1 MGMLVNGRWTEDDA
15 AAVSARDGRFVR
27 PDSAFRDRVTRDGA
41 TSFKAEAGRYHLVT
55 APSCPWA
62 HRTVIA
68 RALKRLDGVVSI
80 LESDRPKGEGWAYSR
95 GFDGLEPVDG
105 TFHVHQVYS
114 AAKADYTGR
123 ATVPLLWDR
132 RTRTIV
138 NNESSEI
145 IRMLDTAFDD
155 FTNVRLDL
163 YPEALRTEIDATNAF
178 VYDAVNNGV
187 YRCGLAKS
195 QAAYEE
201 AFNKLFAALDALD
214 ARLGSQRWLVG
225 DRFTEADL
233 RLFPTLV
240 RFDLVYHGHFKCNL
254 RRLAD
259 YHHLSNYTREIYQM
273 PGVAE
278 TVDVPRIKAGY
289 YQGMRHIN
297 PTGIIPLGPPVDFSQ
312 PHDRARLR

>member
-1 MGMLVNGRWTEDDA
+1 MGMLVNGRWTDDEA
-15 AAVSARDGRFVR
+15 GAISARDGTFVR

-41 TSFKAEAGRYHLVT
+41 SGFKAEPGRYQLVT

-62 HRTVIA
+62 HRTVIV
-68 RALKRLDGVVSI
+68 RALKRLGGVIPI
-80 LESDRPKGEGWAYSR
+80 LESDRPKQQGWAYSR
-95 GFDGLEPVDG
+95 GFDGLAPIDG

-114 AAKADYTGR
+114 AARADYTGR

-132 RTRTIV
+132 QTRTIV

-155 FTNVRLDL
+155 FTDAVLDL
-163 YPEALRTEIDATNAF
+163 YPADLRAEIDEINAF
-178 VYDAVNNGV
+178 IYDAVNNGV

-195 QAAYEE
+195 QAAYEV
-201 AFNKLFAALDALD
+201 AFAKLFAALDALEQRLA
-214 ARLGSQRWLVG
+214 ARRWLVG

-240 RFDLVYHGHFKCNL
+240 RFDAVYHGHFKCNL

-259 YHHLSNYTREIYQM
+259 YHHLSNYAREIYQL

-278 TVDVPRIKAGY
+278 TVDLAHIKAGY

-297 PTGIIPLGPPVDFSQ
+297 PSGIIPVGPLLDFSQ